1 MTRRLVIV
9 MTLLAAGVALA
20 LAVPMGIIISKD
32 QHSAFISQLQ
42 VDTLSTS
49 VALSTQPQAQW
60 GDTADKV
67 GAKTGARVV
76 VVDVNSK
83 LLADSDLS
91 AVDRTFN
98 RPEITQA
105 LAGTVTS
112 NVRPSVT
119 LGTDLRY
126 VAAPVVELGKVV
138 AAVRLALPESEVTSV
153 VRKSQLALSVFVI
166 AVMLFAALIA
176 WLIARSIA
184 APLSRVAE
192 VAQQLPDDLSLRADE
207 SDGPVEV
214 QAVSRA
220 LNITAQRLTGILE
233 RTQAVAAD
241 ASHHLKTP
249 LTGVRLRL
257 EAIEDISNQE
267 EVRTEAIRATAEVDR
282 LTHRIDQVLA
292 LARSDS
298 GKFLVGQCVASDV
311 IADRV
316 DEASVIAQERGLVL
330 HASID
335 AQLAVRILAAPLA
348 AVIDELLGNAF
359 EYANSLVK
367 VNLTVEGNFAVL
379 EVEDDGPGLR
389 IEEMEVVFNRF
400 VRGSSANGGGSGLG
414 LALVRETARA
424 CGGDAIAL
432 PSELGGLTIRTT
444 WPIAT

>member
-49 VALSTQPQAQW
+49 VALSSQPQTQW
-60 GDTADKV
+60 ADTADKV
-67 GAKTGARVV
+67 GTKTGARVV

-98 RPEITQA
+98 RPEIVQA

-112 NVRPSVT
+112 NVRPSAT

-126 VAAPVVELGKVV
+126 VAAPVVKLGKVV
-138 AAVRLALPESEVTSV
+138 AAVRLALPEFEVTNV
-153 VRKSQLALSVFVI
+153 VRQSQFALSVFVI

-184 APLSRVAE
+184 APLSRVAG
-192 VAQQLPDDLSLRADE
+192 VAEQLPDDLSLRADE
-207 SDGPVEV
+207 HDGPVEV

-220 LNITAQRLTGILE
+220 LNITAARLTGILE
-233 RTQAVAAD
+233 RTRAVAAD

-257 EAIEDISNQE
+257 EAIEDIS
-267 EVRTEAIRATAEVDR
+267 
-282 LTHRIDQVLA
+282 
-292 LARSDS
+292 
-298 GKFLVGQCVASDV
+298 
-311 IADRV
+311 
-316 DEASVIAQERGLVL
+316 
-330 HASID
+330 
-335 AQLAVRILAAPLA
+335 
-348 AVIDELLGNAF
+348 
-359 EYANSLVK
+359 
-367 VNLTVEGNFAVL
+367 
-379 EVEDDGPGLR
+379 
-389 IEEMEVVFNRF
+389 
-400 VRGSSANGGGSGLG
+400 
-414 LALVRETARA
+414 
-424 CGGDAIAL
+424 
-432 PSELGGLTIRTT
+432 
-444 WPIAT
+444 

>member
-1 MTRRLVIV
+1 

-20 LAVPMGIIISKD
+20 LAIPMGVVISRD

-49 VALSTQPQAQW
+49 VALSAQPETQWQ
-60 GDTADKV
+60 DTAEKV
-67 GAKTGARVV
+67 GVETGARVV
-76 VVDVNSK
+76 VVDAASQ
-83 LLADSDLS
+83 LIADSDLS
-91 AVDRTFN
+91 GVDRSFN

-112 NVRPSVT
+112 DERFSVT

-126 VAAPVVELGKVV
+126 VAAPVVKSGKIV
-138 AAVRLALPESEVTSV
+138 AAVRLTLPEYEVTNV
-153 VRKSQLALSVFVI
+153 VRESQFALAVFVI
-166 AVMLFAALIA
+166 AVMFFAALIA

-207 SDGPVEV
+207 GDGPVEV

-220 LNITAQRLTGILE
+220 LNITAERLTGILE

-257 EAIEDISNQE
+257 EAIEDISDQE
-267 EVRTEAIRATAEVDR
+267 DVRTEAVKATAEVDR

-298 GKFLVGQCVASDV
+298 GKFLLGRCVASIV
-311 IADRV
+311 IADRIQ
-316 DEASVIAQERGLVL
+316 EASVIAQERGLTL
-330 HASID
+330 DSSIMAD
-335 AQLAVRILAAPLA
+335 LVAQVPAAPLA
-348 AVIDELLGNAF
+348 TVIDELLGNAF
-359 EYANSLVK
+359 DYAKSVVK
-367 VNLTVEGNFAVL
+367 VTLTTQGNMAVL
-379 EVEDDGPGLR
+379 EVEDDGPGLP
-389 IEEMEVVFNRF
+389 IAEMEVVFNRF
-400 VRGSSANGGGSGLG
+400 VRGTSANLGGSGLG
-414 LALVRETARA
+414 LALVRETARS

-432 PSELGGLTIRTT
+432 PSELGGLSIRTT
-444 WPIAT
+444 WPLAN

>member
-1 MTRRLVIV
+1 

-49 VALSTQPQAQW
+49 VALSSQPQTQW
-60 GDTADKV
+60 ADTADKV
-67 GAKTGARVV
+67 AAKTGARVV
-76 VVDVNSK
+76 IVDADSQ
-83 LLADSDLS
+83 LIADSDMS
-91 AVDRTFN
+91 AVDRSFD

-119 LGTDLRY
+119 LGMDLRY
-126 VAAPVVELGKVV
+126 VAAPVVKLGTVV

-153 VRKSQLALSVFVI
+153 IRKSQLALAIFVI

-184 APLSRVAE
+184 APLSRVAG
-192 VAQQLPDDLSLRADE
+192 VAEQLPDDLSLRADE

-220 LNITAQRLTGILE
+220 LNSTAKRLTGILE

-267 EVRTEAIRATAEVDR
+267 EVRTEAVRATAEVDR

-292 LARSDS
+292 LARSDA
-298 GKFLVGQCVASDV
+298 GKFLQGRCVASEV
-311 IADRV
+311 IADRIE
-316 DEASVIAQERGLVL
+316 EASVIAEERGLTL
-330 HASID
+330 DSSIV
-335 AQLAVRILAAPLA
+335 ANLEVQVPSAPLA
-348 AVIDELLGNAF
+348 RVIDELLGNAF
-359 EYANSLVK
+359 DYAKSLVK
-367 VNLTVEGNFAVL
+367 VTLTTQGNIVVL
-379 EVEDDGPGLR
+379 EVEDDGPGLPSD
-389 IEEMEVVFNRF
+389 EMEVVFNRF
-400 VRGSSANGGGSGLG
+400 VRGTAANLGGSGLG

-432 PSELGGLTIRTT
+432 PSELGGVAIRTT